1 MTKDFIQKRH
11 DNNLEVLNFISKIF
25 VNYPELRFTQ
35 LLLRCDIDPNRDF
48 YEEPDVTLQKLKD
61 TFPDIENIS

>member
-1 MTKDFIQKRH
+1 MKTYIQNRQK
-11 DNNLEVLNFISKIF
+11 NNLEVLDFISKIM

-48 YEEPDVTLQKLKD
+48 YDEPEITLQKLKD
-61 TFPDIENIS
+61 TFQNIEK